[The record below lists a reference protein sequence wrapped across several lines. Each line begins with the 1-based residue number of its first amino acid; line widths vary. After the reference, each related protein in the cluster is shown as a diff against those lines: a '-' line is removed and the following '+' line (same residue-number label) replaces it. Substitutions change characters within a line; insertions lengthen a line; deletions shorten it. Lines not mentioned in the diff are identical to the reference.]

1 MTDAPNAE
9 PTWSLDREIVLTRVF
24 DAPREL
30 VYRAWTD
37 PEHIQRWFGPKDY
50 TCTTHAIDMRVGGMW
65 RFDMLGPD
73 VLDATGTA
81 RKRYPNRMTFLQMK
95 APELLVFDHSDD
107 SENDPHKS
115 HVRITFD
122 SQSNG
127 KTVVT
132 MRQLHPTKAQRDAG
146 ISFGAVEIGFTTLDK
161 LEAHLRN
168 LVR

>member
-1 MTDAPNAE
+1 VTDARNAE

-37 PEHIQRWFGPKDY
+37 PEHIQRWFGPKGF

-65 RFDMLGPD
+65 RFDMDGPD
-73 VLDATGTA
+73 G
-81 RKRYPNRMTFLQMK
+81 KRYPNRMTFLQMK
-95 APELLVFDHSDD
+95 APELLVFDHGDDSDD
-107 SENDPHKS
+107 DS
-115 HVRITFD
+115 HTFRVTITFD
-122 SQSNG
+122 SQRNG

-132 MRQLHPTKAQRDAG
+132 LRNLLPTKAQREEKIG
-146 ISFGAVEIGFTTLDK
+146 FGAVEIGNTTMDK

-168 LVR
+168 LAR

>member
-1 MTDAPNAE
+1 MTDAQNAE
-9 PTWSLDREIVLTRVF
+9 PTWSADREIVLTRVF

-37 PEHIQRWFGPKDY
+37 PEHIQRWFGPKDF
-50 TCTTHAIDMRVGGMW
+50 TCTTHAIDMRIGGMW
-65 RFDMLGPD
+65 RFDMDGPD
-73 VLDATGTA
+73 G
-81 RKRYPNRMTFLQMK
+81 KRYPNRMTFLQMK

-107 SENDPHKS
+107 SDDSNDKPYKFR
-115 HVRITFD
+115 VTITFE

-132 MRQLHPTKAQRDAG
+132 LRQLHTTKAQREAG
-146 ISFGAVEIGFTTLDK
+146 IAFGAVEIGNTTMDK

-168 LVR
+168 LAR

>member
-1 MTDAPNAE
+1 MTDRRDAE

-37 PEHIQRWFGPKDY
+37 PEHIQRWFGPKDF

-65 RFDMLGPD
+65 RFDMHGPD
-73 VLDATGTA
+73 G
-81 RKRYPNRMTFLQMK
+81 KRYPNRMTFLQMN
-95 APELLVFDHSDD
+95 APELLVFDHGDD
-107 SENDPHKS
+107 SDADSNTFR
-115 HVRITFD
+115 VTITFD

-132 MRQLHPTKAQRDAG
+132 MRQLLATKEQREVK
-146 ISFGAVEIGFTTLDK
+146 IRFGAVELGNTTLDK

-168 LVR
+168 LAR